1 MTLSGNGL
9 GPGGLVEVRVDLYGG
24 FREAVG
30 TSCLNVKLSEAET
43 MRGLLQHLTAN
54 HDPRFQSDLL
64 EENGVLRHDAVLLL
78 NEAVMTIR
86 DL

>member
-1 MTLSGNGL
+1 LTGSIGL
-9 GPGGLVEVRVDLYGG
+9 GPGGPVEVRVDRYGG

-30 TSCLNVKLSEAET
+30 TSRLNVKLSEAET
-43 MRGLLQHLTAN
+43 VRGLLQHLTAY
-54 HDPRFQSDLL
+54 HGPRFQSALL